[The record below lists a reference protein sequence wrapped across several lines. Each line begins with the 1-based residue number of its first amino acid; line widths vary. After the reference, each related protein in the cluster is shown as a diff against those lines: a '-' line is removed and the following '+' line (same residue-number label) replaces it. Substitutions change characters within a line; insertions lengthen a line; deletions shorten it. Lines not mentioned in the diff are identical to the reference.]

1 MKLASITQRLSGLGS
16 DKWAVHIEGK
26 RRAGA
31 GEDLIF
37 LSIGEPDAPT
47 PTAIMDV
54 VNTQMRAGP
63 LQICRQPRR
72 IRTPRRPLGAIYQ
85 KHRPPHQHPAVHLP
99 ARHADR
105 PVRGHAGNR

>member
-47 PTAIMDV
+47 PT
-54 VNTQMRAGP
+54 VNHGCGEHPDA
-63 LQICRQPRR
+63 
-72 IRTPRRPLGAIYQ
+72 RRPL
-85 KHRPPHQHPAVHLP
+85 
-99 ARHADR
+99 
-105 PVRGHAGNR
+105 